1 MITVNFYTLLR
12 LYLKLGEIQLAG
24 IKEAPVGEVLPTI
37 ETIVLKKTSKH
48 FLFKLLDD
56 DGQIRQGTIIL
67 INGKNVLDR
76 TGLTEIVRDGDTIAL
91 FPPGGGG

>member
-12 LYLKLGEIQLAG
+12 LHLKLGEIQLAG
-24 IKEAPVGEVLPTI
+24 IKEAPVGEVLPEI
-37 ETIVLKKTSKH
+37 EEIILKKTSKH

-56 DGQIRQGTIIL
+56 DGEIRQGTIIL

-76 TGLTEIVRDGDTIAL
+76 TGLTEIVRDGDTLAL

>member
-12 LYLKLGEIQLAG
+12 LHLKLGEIQLAG
-24 IKEAPVGEVLPTI
+24 IKEAPVGEVLPQI

-67 INGKNVLDR
+67 INGKNVLDK
-76 TGLTEIVRDGDTIAL
+76 TGLSELVRDGDTLAL